1 MRLIGMGTEGY
12 TKYLQR
18 PNNSVLLNTQL
29 KLKPPTRTGQ
39 PKSKKTYSKRDAA
52 KAVNT
57 VRLIAFRSQ
66 EQESVSYPVVVLGP
80 PSIPPSSVKTVA
92 TPLLRTSTR
101 KLICTISLARE
112 FS

>member
-18 PNNSVLLNTQL
+18 PNNSVLLKTQL

-39 PKSKKTYSKRDAA
+39 TKSNLTYSKRDAA

-66 EQESVSYPVVVLGP
+66 EQESVSYAVVVGLPG
-80 PSIPPSSVKTVA
+80 IPHSFVKTVA
-92 TPLLRTSTR
+92 TPMLRTSTR
-101 KLICTISLARE
+101 KLICPISLARE

>member
-18 PNNSVLLNTQL
+18 PNKSVLLITQL

-39 PKSKKTYSKRDAA
+39 PKSNLTYSKRDAA

-66 EQESVSYPVVVLGP
+66 EQESVSYAVVVGLPG
-80 PSIPPSSVKTVA
+80 IPPSCKNRRDPYVA
-92 TPLLRTSTR
+92 NFHPEIDMSD
-101 KLICTISLARE
+101 I
-112 FS
+112 FSA